1 MKIRFIFNPCSGKN
15 RRHPWLVPAIREFI
29 ATHRLDAS
37 VIPTE
42 RPGHA
47 TELAREALAAG
58 CEWVVAVGGDG
69 TMNEVAQ
76 ALIGTSAALG
86 LVPCG
91 SGNGLALHL
100 GIPTNPRAALHLL
113 AEPRAQVVAIDTGT
127 ANGHPFCNAM
137 GVGFDA
143 EISRRFNRLRRRGF
157 LAYARTGLAAWFR
170 FLPQTVTISNG
181 SGSVERLEALIVAVA
196 NSDQYGNYARIAPR
210 ARVDDGALD
219 LIAVR
224 PLNLLSTATLIVRL
238 FAGSVDRSTR
248 VRRLCGGRFVI
259 ERPTPGLLHTDGETH
274 DAEAR
279 VEVVVRPRS
288 LHIIVPAH
296 STVARPGAPPPARI
310 QNPAPRGKSEA
321 RNPKSETMP
330 ENRKAKTEFPP
341 HRGFSAISAFGLPPC
356 FELRASDFEFHPP
369 PPWKRNA
376 CICAL

>member
-1 MKIRFIFNPCSGKN
+1 MKTRFIFNPCSGKN

-29 ATHRLDAS
+29 ATHGLDAS

-58 CEWVVAVGGDG
+58 CTRVVAVGGDG

-100 GIPTNPRAALHLL
+100 GIPTNPRAALRLL
-113 AEPRAQVVAIDTGT
+113 AEPSAQDVAIDTGT

-143 EISRRFNRLRRRGF
+143 EISRRFNRLKRRGF

-181 SGSVERLEALIVAVA
+181 YGSAERLETLIVAVA

-224 PLNLLSTATLIVRL
+224 PLNLLSTATLVVRL
-238 FAGSVDRSTR
+238 FTGSVDRSTR
-248 VRRLCGGRFVI
+248 VRRLSGRRFVI

-274 DAEAR
+274 ETGAR
-279 VEVVVRPRS
+279 VEVMVRPRS

-296 STVARPGAPPPARI
+296 SLVAKNGTTAA
-310 QNPAPRGKSEA
+310 
-321 RNPKSETMP
+321 
-330 ENRKAKTEFPP
+330 
-341 HRGFSAISAFGLPPC
+341 
-356 FELRASDFEFHPP
+356 
-369 PPWKRNA
+369 
-376 CICAL
+376 